1 MAVVDRICSL
11 FFPIARLFRERRI
24 GISKKDVV
32 LIGDHIL
39 IREYAHDEIV
49 LFDSE
54 NRGVYLLNH
63 TAAALIRLVDGVKT
77 LELIA
82 RNIAWDFD
90 ERMNIVVRDSKRI
103 CRELQKK
110 GVLTMAPD
118 RSFIPKI
125 KREIV
130 VREEDDGAFIFDPIT
145 DGLSAVN
152 ETGLLI
158 LRQIDGKKTLADIT
172 GAVAA
177 EFSDVEPN
185 EVARDV
191 EAFIEGLVSRKL
203 IDG

>member
-1 MAVVDRICSL
+1 MAVADRIRSL
-11 FFPIARLFRERRI
+11 FSSIALLFRGRRI

-32 LIGDHIL
+32 QIGEHIL

-54 NRGVYLLNH
+54 NRGVYLLNR
-63 TAAALIRLVDGVKT
+63 TAAALIRLVDGVRT
-77 LELIA
+77 LEWIA

-90 ERMNIVVRDSKRI
+90 EKTNVVVRDSKKI
-103 CRELQKK
+103 CRELLKK

-118 RSFIPKI
+118 RSFITKI

-172 GAVAA
+172 NAVAA

-191 EAFIEGLVSRKL
+191 ESFIEGLISRKM

>member
-1 MAVVDRICSL
+1 MAVADRIRSL
-11 FFPIARLFRERRI
+11 FSSIALLFRGRRI

-32 LIGDHIL
+32 QIGEHIL

-54 NRGVYLLNH
+54 NRGVYLLNR
-63 TAAALIRLVDGVKT
+63 TAAALIRLVDGVRT
-77 LELIA
+77 LEWIA
-82 RNIAWDFD
+82 RKIAWDFD
-90 ERMNIVVRDSKRI
+90 EKTNVVVRDSKKI
-103 CRELQKK
+103 CRELLKK

-172 GAVAA
+172 NAVAA

-191 EAFIEGLVSRKL
+191 ESFIEGLISRKM